1 MDPLTLMT
9 IGQAGFGLYQTI
21 KGARDAKNNE
31 RPEYRTPQAMID
43 AMDTAE
49 RMSLRGLNEQ
59 TIQNFQQGLAD
70 TRAASFQGLSSRKA
84 GVGAVAGVAQREIAG
99 QQQLAAMDAEQR
111 MRNIQSLQQMR
122 AAMAQY
128 EDKEFELNQ
137 MQPFQDRAAAASALQ
152 GAGLQNVMGAA
163 QTYAKMEMSGYNQQQ
178 RDIRDMK
185 RDLKGQFKAQ
195 AASMEG
201 SPNFR
206 NIEVGGKTFRD
217 TFREQRA
224 EMNRNFYQGLNNSGI
239 LMDNSRQ
246 NNSFFSTDS
255 TIQNALNNS
264 TFNALPQNV
273 QRMLTD
279 DLGYTPGQIQNMSPL
294 EIQNIIQQNMA
305 M

>member
-59 TIQNFQQGLAD
+59 TVQNFQQGLAD

-111 MRNIQSLQQMR
+111 MKNIQSLQQMR

-163 QTYAKMEMSGYNQQQ
+163 QSFAKMEMSGYNQQQ
-178 RDIRDMK
+178 RDIRSMK

-195 AASMEG
+195 ADSMEG

-217 TFREQRA
+217 TFQEQRA
-224 EMNRNFYQGLNNSGI
+224 EMNRNFYQGLNNPGN
-239 LMDNSRQ
+239 LMDNSSN

-255 TIQNALNNS
+255 SIQNALNNS
-264 TFNALPQNV
+264 TFNNLPENV

-279 DLGYTPGQIQNMSPL
+279 KGIDFNDPNVKALL
-294 EIQNIIQQNMA
+294 EGIYK
-305 M
+305 